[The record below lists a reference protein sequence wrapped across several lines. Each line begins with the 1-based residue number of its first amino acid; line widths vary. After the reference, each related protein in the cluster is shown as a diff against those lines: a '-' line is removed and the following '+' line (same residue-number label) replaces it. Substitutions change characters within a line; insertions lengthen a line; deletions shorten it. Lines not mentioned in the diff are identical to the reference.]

1 MLGSPHISK
10 EEETQR
16 CLLEIAHVIYL
27 RQIRQDITL
36 CGSRML
42 LNEKPGKWMDA
53 LLFDNLIHGTSV
65 NTDLAND
72 FWSLGA
78 EPEKS
83 YL

>member
-1 MLGSPHISK
+1 
-10 EEETQR
+10 
-16 CLLEIAHVIYL
+16 
-27 RQIRQDITL
+27 
-36 CGSRML
+36 ML

-53 LLFDNLIHGTSV
+53 LLFDNLIHGPSV

-83 YL
+83 YV